1 MTLKKIYKYGFWLLL
16 LVTITLGNI
25 MRITNIKCDER
36 ISYQS
41 KIYTKRII
49 SLLDDSFSKPK
60 KIALVSGVDLYTY
73 ESYTDLFSTTTI
85 AILLS
90 DFDCAK
96 CQEMELLKIAS
107 IKEELNQLGAEVYC
121 FTTKDKQPQA
131 IVQKK
136 ALKLNYDIY
145 ILSEREFEDKLS
157 LNYVYPQILFVKNG
171 IVLTSH
177 LPIAKDFDFSENF
190 YERILNIRETSQC
203 M

>member
-90 DFDCAK
+90 DFDCSD
-96 CQEMELLKIAS
+96 CQEHELK
-107 IKEELNQLGAEVYC
+107 
-121 FTTKDKQPQA
+121 
-131 IVQKK
+131 
-136 ALKLNYDIY
+136 KLNDMKRELEEFNIKICGITIADNRADVITQLKYLDFQLKVY
-145 ILSEREFEDKLS
+145 IIDENVFFNTLSSTANFPQLIFVEDNKLYTS
-157 LNYVYPQILFVKNG
+157 LSTIPRDLVY
-171 IVLTSH
+171 T
-177 LPIAKDFDFSENF
+177 DYF
-190 YERILNIRETSQC
+190 YKFIIQH
-203 M
+203 